1 MSSAPHPVSP
11 DRRSPHELPLL
22 AVVYDLGAV
31 GPAEIVAAARGLCRV
46 VLLCDPARP
55 HVAEILPELRR
66 FAEVLETGADPG
78 QSARRL
84 AELRPDGITTFS
96 EYAIHATSE
105 LAARLGLPFHDGPT
119 AGRLT
124 DKYLQRRALAAAD
137 VDGVRCVAVRQRA
150 EIDRALAEVGAP
162 AVVKP
167 RRGAGSRATH
177 RVDTPAELAELLGAL
192 TADGDEEYVV
202 EELLVGDPA
211 AAGPEWGDYV
221 SVESLVRDG
230 EVRHVCV
237 TGKFPLAEPF
247 REVGQ
252 FLPGVL
258 PAELAERCTGLTERA
273 LHALGVTVG
282 VTHTELKLTDRG
294 PRVIE
299 VNGRIGG
306 YVNDVLN
313 RSAGYSLLAAA
324 LRTALGLPLPDA
336 GPAFRQIAFRRYLVA
351 PADAREVVALDGA
364 EAIGAVPGVQYVE
377 WRAAPGST
385 LDWRDGTQGCLGVV
399 YGIARDHDA
408 LRHAVAEIDRL
419 FTPVFAH

>member
-1 MSSAPHPVSP
+1 MSSAPNPVSP

-46 VLLCDPARP
+46 ILLCDPARP
-55 HVAEILPELRR
+55 HVAGILPELRR
-66 FAEVLETGADPG
+66 FADVLETGADPE
-78 QSARRL
+78 QNARTL
-84 AELRPDGITTFS
+84 AELTPDGITTFS
-96 EYAIHATSE
+96 EYAIRTTAD
-105 LAARLGLPFHDGPT
+105 LAARLGLPYHDGPT
-119 AGRLT
+119 ASRLT
-124 DKYLQRRALAAAD
+124 DKYLQREALAAAA
-137 VDGVRCVAVRQRA
+137 VDAVRCVAVRQRP

-177 RVDTPAELAELLGAL
+177 RVDTTAELADLLTVL
-192 TADGDEEYVV
+192 TTDGEEEYVV
-202 EELLVGDPA
+202 EELLAGDPA
-211 AAGPEWGDYV
+211 AAGAEWGDYV

-258 PAELAERCTGLTERA
+258 PAGLAERCTALTERA
-273 LHALGVTVG
+273 LRALGVTVG

-313 RSAGYSLLAAA
+313 RSAGYNLLAAA
-324 LRTALGLPLPDA
+324 LRTALGLPLPDG
-336 GPAFRQIAFRRYLVA
+336 GPAFRQVAFRRYLVA
-351 PADAREVVALDGA
+351 PATARQVLSLDGA
-364 EAIGAVPGVQYVE
+364 EAIGAIPGVQYVE
-377 WRAAPGST
+377 WRATPGAP

-408 LRHAVAEIDRL
+408 LRRIGTEIDRL